1 MPGHV
6 GLCLLC
12 LAAVAHAVRPTPPS
26 LRVIIPEKTAQPIE
40 LEGVVGRSV
49 RLPCNVTPV
58 GPDRVYMVLWFRDE
72 SGIPIYS
79 YDVRGKSLSE
89 ALHWSAPEVF
99 GSRAKFHVVAS
110 PAQLLV
116 EDLRE
121 HDEGI
126 YRCRVDFKHSPSRSF
141 RYKLSITVPP
151 EKPVIFDSKNRQ
163 LNYTLGPLREGE
175 DVVLTCRVKGGRP
188 EPTVTW
194 LVGGN
199 LVDEQSESSNPYMVE
214 NKLVWPAVARH
225 DLGSSFTCRAVNSKL
240 VDPRDTNLKLDLY
253 LNPLTVH
260 INKKP
265 NPLKAEQKYEVSCT
279 SAGSRPSAVITWY
292 KGKKQL
298 LRRVKDE
305 NSSNLT
311 LSEMVFTPTT
321 DDDGKHVTC
330 RAENPN
336 VTGAYMEDTW
346 RIEVVYPPIL
356 LLKLGSTLNP
366 DDIKEGDDVYFECH
380 VRANPPWRKLN
391 WLHNGLLLTH
401 NTSARIIRSNQ
412 SLVLQKVTRQS
423 AGKYAC
429 AASNTEGEGTS
440 NELDFRVK
448 YAPVCRQ
455 EKILVVGASRG
466 ETLDIKC
473 EVESDPPVVHFRWKF
488 NNSGETLDVSPERF
502 YSDGP
507 SSSVLRYTTASE
519 LDYGSLSCWAV
530 NAVGHQVAPCVF
542 QVVAAGKPFPVRNC
556 TFFNQTSSS
565 VEVACTA
572 GFDGGLPQ
580 HFALELVAVGGG
592 LRYNITSEQP
602 FFVLADLEPGITF
615 QLSVYAVN
623 AKGRS
628 QPTVLD
634 EISFRDSDRHTVSSA
649 AISLSPIV
657 GVGTGVAFTLV
668 ALFLLLGIKSRRACS
683 SPSNQ
688 PMTASPPK
696 KRSNGN
702 QHQPKDPDMYEEK
715 DPDLIPAKYLVIG
728 SDHEREVGT
737 SINNGVVQLQDH
749 QKFKPWPSI
758 SPKVTS
764 PVLSPSLSATRQV
777 VGSASWGNDPL
788 RLPSPGSTAAAQQAQ
803 QQGPSTDVEL
813 NGVFIKERLM
823 ANRLPESCV

>member
-1 MPGHV
+1 
-6 GLCLLC
+6 
-12 LAAVAHAVRPTPPS
+12 
-26 LRVIIPEKTAQPIE
+26 
-40 LEGVVGRSV
+40 
-49 RLPCNVTPV
+49 
-58 GPDRVYMVLWFRDE
+58 MVLWFRDE

-89 ALHWSAPEVF
+89 AIHWSAPEVF
-99 GSRAKFHVVAS
+99 GSRAKFHIVAS

-121 HDEGI
+121 HDDGI
-126 YRCRVDFKHSPSRSF
+126 YRCRVDFKNSPSRSF
-141 RYKLSITVPP
+141 RYKLTVTVPP
-151 EKPVIFDSKNRQ
+151 EKPVIFDAKNRQ

-175 DVVLTCRVKGGRP
+175 DVILTCRVKGGRP

-199 LVDEQSESSNPYMVE
+199 LVDEQSESSNAYVVE

-240 VDPRDTNLKLDLY
+240 MEPRDTHLKLDLY
-253 LNPLTVH
+253 LNPLTVSMS
-260 INKKP
+260 KKP

-279 SAGSRPSAVITWY
+279 SAGSRPAAVITWY

-305 NSSNLT
+305 TSNNLT

-401 NTSARIIRSNQ
+401 NASARIIRSNQ

-423 AGKYAC
+423 AGKYSC
-429 AASNTEGEGTS
+429 AASNSEGEGAS

-473 EVESDPPVVHFRWKF
+473 EVEADPPVVHFRWKF
-488 NNSGETLDVSPERF
+488 NNSGETLDVSPDRF

-507 SSSVLRYTTASE
+507 ASSVLRYTTASE

-556 TFFNQTSSS
+556 TFFNQTTSS

-592 LRYNITSEQP
+592 LRYNITSDQP
-602 FFVLADLEPGITF
+602 FFVLADLDPGVTF
-615 QLSVYAVN
+615 QLAVYAVN

-634 EISFRDSDRHTVSSA
+634 EITFRDSDRHTVTSA

-696 KRSNGN
+696 KRTNGG
-702 QHQPKDPDMYEEK
+702 QHQPKELDLYEEK

-728 SDHEREVGT
+728 SHHETEVGVST
-737 SINNGVVQLQDH
+737 SINNGNVQLQDH
-749 QKFKPWPSI
+749 QQFKPWPSI
-758 SPKVTS
+758 SPKVMS
-764 PVLSPSLSATRQV
+764 PVLSPSMSATQPV
-777 VGSASWGNDPL
+777 AGSPSWSSGPV
-788 RLPSPGSTAAAQQAQ
+788 RLPSPSSAAAQAQQQQ
-803 QQGPSTDVEL
+803 QQGPSTDLEL